1 MQPRLLMM
9 RRLLLL
15 VALSAAGC
23 AAEKDEPVGSSEA
36 RLAEGWATVNVDAL
50 NLRAGPSTNDTIL
63 AVMRNGER
71 VRIDG
76 ESVNGFAPVAYGDQN
91 GWAWDEYLSPAREV
105 AIGSLADA
113 VQSLAN
119 EAGRRSPGTEVAISA
134 MNLTTGEYA
143 GVNDDVRHVSAS
155 SAKVLWVAAAMHAGA
170 GLSDIATPIF
180 ANSDNY
186 ASGSAIDRA
195 GGPDAVNDFLWNV
208 ASMDH
213 SILANWSFGARR
225 VASNQGVMGGDNYF
239 TTRDLMTFYSKLD
252 RGDLVGDRTGE
263 LRGYMKLAPDDGV
276 GGWLP
281 ALLPAAVRPEV
292 MHKGGWLPPPYDER
306 TINDAGIVQV
316 PDGDRYAV
324 AILARHG
331 SDYWGAQAR
340 FVERA
345 SCVIYRTIA
354 HDASLSCYD

>member
-1 MQPRLLMM
+1 MM

-15 VALSAAGC
+15 VALSVAGC
-23 AAEKDEPVGSSEA
+23 AAENEGRVGSSDA
-36 RLAEGWATVNVDAL
+36 RLAEGWASVNVDAL
-50 NLRAGPSTNDTIL
+50 NLRAGPSTDDTIL
-63 AVMRNGER
+63 TVMRSGER
-71 VRIDG
+71 VKVNG
-76 ESVNGFAPVAYGDQN
+76 ESVNGFAPVTYGDTN
-91 GWAWDEYLSPAREV
+91 GWAWDEYLTPAREIV
-105 AIGSLADA
+105 IGSIGDA
-113 VQSLAN
+113 VQSLAD
-119 EAGRRSPGTEVAISA
+119 EVSGRSAGTEVAISVL
-134 MNLTTGEYA
+134 NLTTGAYA

-170 GLSDIATPIF
+170 DLSDIATPIF
-180 ANSDNY
+180 ANSDNV

-208 ASMDH
+208 VGMDH
-213 SILANWSFGARR
+213 TILANWNFGGRR
-225 VASNQGVMGGDNYF
+225 RAASNQGVMGGDNYF
-239 TTRDLMTFYSKLD
+239 TTRDLMTFFQKLD
-252 RGDLVGDRTGE
+252 RGELLGDRTDS
-263 LRGYMKLAPDDGV
+263 LRGYLKLSPDSGT

-281 ALLPAAVRPEV
+281 ALLPPAVQTEV

-306 TINDAGIVQV
+306 TINDIGMVQV
-316 PDGDRYAV
+316 PGGDRYAV

-345 SCVIYRTIA
+345 SCVVYRAIA